1 MDMQWLDWL
10 RPHLETVT
18 TVGFIAVAAWVSGMA
33 AKRAIRA
40 GLSRTGLDDLA
51 GNLLGR
57 SAQIAIYA
65 VALVSM
71 LGTLG
76 VDTTSLIAA
85 LGAAGLAVGLA
96 LRDTLSN
103 LAAGLILALNGAFKQ
118 GDFIEANGLLGT
130 VLSVDLMS
138 TELKTTDARK
148 IVVPNGTLIS
158 SNIVNYSTY
167 PVRRL
172 EFLITI
178 SYSSDSQLAER
189 LIYETLVNTSF
200 CHADPEPIVGTDAL
214 GDFGQTL
221 MTRVW
226 VDADQLIP
234 GKMQLLA
241 DIKQAFDTHG
251 VEFVGPRLEIQAVR

>member
-1 MDMQWLDWL
+1 MDMQWFDWL
-10 RPHLETVT
+10 RPYVESLI
-18 TVGFIAVAAWVSGMA
+18 TVGLIAVAAWIGGVA
-33 AKRAIRA
+33 AKRAVRA
-40 GLSRTGLDDLA
+40 ALSRSGLDELA

-57 SAQIAIYA
+57 SAQIAIYV
-65 VALVSM
+65 VALVSI

-85 LGAAGLAVGLA
+85 LGAAGLAIGLA

-103 LAAGLILALNGAFKQ
+103 LAAGLILALNGAFRQ

-130 VLSVDLMS
+130 VLSIDLMS

-148 IVVPNGTLIS
+148 IVVPNGTMIS

-172 EFLITI
+172 EFFITI
-178 SYSSDSQLAER
+178 SYASDSQLAER
-189 LIYETLVNTSF
+189 LIHDALASTSF
-200 CHADPEPIVGTDAL
+200 CHTDPEPVVGTDAL

-221 MTRVW
+221 LTRVW
-226 VDADQLIP
+226 VDADQLVS